1 MPTEF
6 AFSHRVEVRFRDC
19 DPMGHVNH
27 AVYLSYLE
35 QCRFAFWHRL
45 TGTTAGPASGI
56 ILARAEC
63 DYRAPAFFGE
73 VLDVR
78 LKVTD
83 IGRSSFVLVYDITD
97 TASGRHLADAATVLV
112 SYDYAAGASV
122 PISPDLRTLLE
133 GAR

>member
-1 MPTEF
+1 MPTDF

-35 QCRFAFWHRL
+35 QCRFAFWRQL
-45 TGTTAGPASGI
+45 TGAAAGPASGI
-56 ILARAEC
+56 IIARVEC

-73 VLDVR
+73 VLEVR

-83 IGRSSFVLVYDITD
+83 IGRSSFVVVYDITD
-97 TASGRHLADAATVLV
+97 TASERRLADAKTVLV
-112 SYDYAAGASV
+112 SYDYAAGKPTA
-122 PISPDLRTLLE
+122 ISDTLRAQLE
-133 GAR
+133 RAR

>member
-1 MPTEF
+1 MPTDF
-6 AFSHRVEVRFRDC
+6 VFSHRVEVRFRDC

-35 QCRFAFWHRL
+35 QCRFAFWHHL
-45 TGTTAGPASGI
+45 TGTRAGPDSGI

-83 IGRSSFVLVYDITD
+83 IGRSSFLLVYDITD
-97 TASGRHLADAATVLV
+97 TASGRHLADAKTVLV
-112 SYDYAAGASV
+112 AYDYAAGKPVA
-122 PISPDLRTLLE
+122 ISTALRALLE